1 MLNRGRLAAM
11 AGALFVALVVWPA
24 VAAAED
30 GEIPDA
36 GSCRG
41 EVRVVTAVLTR
52 VSATSQ
58 SVSVDLFPRETAV
71 RSGDGVVW
79 LNTIPGAVVQ
89 VLFETAP
96 AAVENSVTMSP
107 LPARPHA
114 STFMEQGKASLFC
127 FQTSGIFPYH
137 VVIAT
142 PESEI
147 ALHGVVVVG
156 Q

>member
-11 AGALFVALVVWPA
+11 AGALFVALAVWPA
-24 VAAAED
+24 AAAAED

-52 VSATSQ
+52 VSVASRI
-58 SVSVDLFPRETAV
+58 VSVELFPRDTAV
-71 RSGDGVVW
+71 SPGGGVLW
-79 LNTIPGAVVQ
+79 LNTIPGAVVY
-89 VLFETAP
+89 VMFETTPP
-96 AAVENSVTMSP
+96 AVGDSMTMSP
-107 LPARPHA
+107 LPARPYA
-114 STFMEQGKASLFC
+114 STLVEPGKASLLC

-142 PESEI
+142 PDSEI